1 MPNRILNALVVFAG
15 LFLAGCFPE
24 STNPLSTPATSTVDP
39 RLEGV
44 YVARREK
51 SDDGLAVFH
60 FHYRGEKG
68 ASGMPALTTPWLEV
82 LNINHPRGKALEGIA
97 YRVLTTHLG
106 AHDYMSILELGN
118 VASPET
124 GLVKPSAGGNAKL
137 YWLARYEIGE
147 TGVLRVWMIN
157 PKPLEEA
164 IKAGKV
170 HGQVKPHKEGDD
182 VLLTDSTEDLA
193 KFVTK
198 SDPAT
203 LFSGKPIV
211 LYRLAR

>member
-1 MPNRILNALVVFAG
+1 MPTRLLYALVV
-15 LFLAGCFPE
+15 LASLVLTGCFPE

-51 SDDGLAVFH
+51 SDDDLAVFH
-60 FHYRGEKG
+60 IHYRGEKG
-68 ASGMPALTTPWLEV
+68 SAGGPALVTPWLEI
-82 LNINHPRGKALEGIA
+82 LNINHPKDKALEAIA

-118 VASPET
+118 VASPEN
-124 GLVKPSAGGNAKL
+124 GLVKPSASGTAKL
-137 YWLARYEIGE
+137 YWLARYEISG
-147 TGVLRVWMIN
+147 TGVLRVWMMN
-157 PKPLEEA
+157 PKPLEA
-164 IKAGKV
+164 AMKAGKIR
-170 HGQVKPHKEGDD
+170 GQVKPHKEGDD

-203 LFSGKPIV
+203 LFSGKPMV